1 MLKKIKFYWEY
12 LQDLLD
18 VNGDVIMLCFSAVI
32 LYKIHY
38 HVVTQWDAAVFASAI
53 AAFAYSN
60 KGGPKS
66 L

>member
-1 MLKKIKFYWEY
+1 
-12 LQDLLD
+12 
-18 VNGDVIMLCFSAVI
+18 VIMLCFSAVI

-66 L
+66 S